1 MPYPL
6 NVFTYARVDYLVE
19 SAESG
24 EKQGKR
30 HMNNGLVASKAHAF
44 NDTSDSDSFGSAKVR
59 AKLLV
64 SMYKPYLDSQIPTFL
79 I

>member
-6 NVFTYARVDYLVE
+6 IVFTYARVDYLVE

-24 EKQGKR
+24 EKQG
-30 HMNNGLVASKAHAF
+30 NGLVASKAHAF